1 MKTKFTTITM
11 LVLVFL
17 TFTFNAESKKSALR
31 KPDFSKLKNASVTNN
46 LNPGQFKNLFVAENQ
61 KSVPGFSEDYSWNRN
76 LIDWMHDTNTTY
88 SYDESGRV
96 IEEIVQE
103 AATDM
108 NVSRISYTYDL
119 SGNVTEEVSYV
130 WGNNEWVPV
139 AGDKLVYT
147 ISAESQINGY
157 IEQTLKNEVW
167 VNESRV
173 EYILNASNIPIGML
187 TYHWSGTDWMLY
199 SKTMNITWADWQTR
213 ELAAYTIMLW
223 QNETWVNSERYT
235 TEIDENNH
243 VSTTELWMNIEW
255 VKITRET
262 YSRTE
267 FNEEIVIENRT
278 ESGWEIEKYRGTF
291 DAYGNPTGMFYST
304 WYENEWVTQ
313 MEFFFD
319 LKYNESNDV
328 TEMVFRYRDPGL
340 SIPMYIAKY
349 KYSNFLHFTT
359 GVPVISALNNVK
371 VFPNP
376 VSNNFTIQIDEN
388 TTANYQV
395 SIVNLAGQ
403 TVFNNSY
410 SSSSIS
416 VNTENLTT
424 GMYLL
429 NIKTDDGRIHN
440 SKLLNQ

>member
-1 MKTKFTTITM
+1 MM
-11 LVLVFL
+11 VLVLL
-17 TFTFNAESKKSALR
+17 TFAFKAESKKSALR

-61 KSVPGFSEDYSWNRN
+61 ISVPGFSEDYTWNRN
-76 LIDWMHDTNTTY
+76 LNDWMHDSNTTY
-88 SYDESGRV
+88 TYDNAGRLIEEVEQESG
-96 IEEIVQE
+96 
-103 AATDM
+103 TGTYF
-108 NVSRISYTYDL
+108 SRNTLAYDLHGNTTEDISY
-119 SGNVTEEVSYV
+119 VM
-130 WGNNEWVPV
+130 NNDEWVPV

-147 ISAESQINGY
+147 ISAGSQINGY
-157 IEQTLKNEVW
+157 IEQTLKDSAW

-173 EYILNASNIPIGML
+173 EYMLNASNVPIGML
-187 TYHWSGTDWMLY
+187 TYHWDGTVWMLY
-199 SKTMNITWADWQTR
+199 SKTTNITWIDWQSR
-213 ELAAYTIMLW
+213 QLAAYTIMLW
-223 QNETWVNSERYT
+223 QDETWVNSERFT
-235 TEIDENNH
+235 TEIDGNNY

-340 SIPMYIAKY
+340 SVPINIAKY

-359 GVPVISALNNVK
+359 DVPEVSVLDNVK

-376 VSNNFTIQIDEN
+376 VSNTFNIQIDEPEFSQ
-388 TTANYQV
+388 YQV
-395 SIVNLAGQ
+395 EILNLAGQ
-403 TVFNNSY
+403 IIFSKSFPNPQ
-410 SSSSIS
+410 ILI
-416 VNTENLTT
+416 NTESFTS

-429 NIKTDDGRIHN
+429 KIKTENGKTFT
-440 SKLLNQ
+440 SKLLKN